1 MKIIF
6 NDATE
11 LQVQQAVLHGDY
23 LLFKTVSAMPEELR
37 KLFEDPVKTKKMTV
51 EEMVICQMEKFVIC
65 VREKRWCDVLYVR
78 GQEKLR
84 IKKTF

>member
-1 MKIIF
+1 MSVGYHTCRHC
-6 NDATE
+6 NGSGYSPCP
-11 LQVQQAVLHGDY
+11 VCNGDRRGNGHM
-23 LLFKTVSAMPEELR
+23 SNG
-37 KLFEDPVKTKKMTV
+37 
-51 EEMVICQMEKFVIC
+51 KFVIC